1 MPLYSADALILRT
14 YKLGEADRIVV
25 FLTRDRGKKRGVAKG
40 ARRPRSKFVGGLE
53 PLTQVRV
60 AYFEKERREL
70 VSVNYS
76 EPSRSPL
83 SAPTPE
89 ALGYTQY
96 FAELLDEWA
105 QDADP
110 DERLYRLGSSMVD
123 AVVVGVPVEPLAR
136 YFEYWLLRLQGLYPA
151 HLRCHQCG
159 GALGDADG
167 QHLVDARDPRN
178 PRPGSA
184 FLAPGEREF
193 TCGGCS
199 PRGRGLRLSADALAF
214 LSRARTINP
223 LDLDDRL
230 ATVTGLRELESVH
243 RALITAYLD
252 KEPKSIQV
260 LNSMRHRP

>member
-53 PLTQVRV
+53 PLTEVRI

-76 EPSRSPL
+76 EPSCSPL
-83 SAPTPE
+83 SAANAE
-89 ALGYTQY
+89 ALPYTQY

-105 QDADP
+105 QEADP
-110 DERLYRLGSSMVD
+110 DERLYRLGSAMVE
-123 AVVVGVPVEPLAR
+123 AVVAGVPVEPLAR

-159 GALGDADG
+159 GALGEAD
-167 QHLVDARDPRN
+167 VVDPRN
-178 PRPGSA
+178 PRSA

-193 TCGGCS
+193 TCRSCS

-214 LSRARTINP
+214 LSRVRTMNP

-230 ATVTGLRELESVH
+230 ATVTGMRELESVH

-260 LNSMRHRP
+260 LNSMRHRL

>member
-53 PLTQVRV
+53 PFTQVRV

-76 EPSRSPL
+76 EPSCSPL
-83 SAPTPE
+83 SAANPE

-110 DERLYRLGSSMVD
+110 DERLYRLGSAMVE
-123 AVVVGVPVEPLAR
+123 AVVAGVPAEPLAR

-151 HLRCHQCG
+151 HLQCHQCG
-159 GALGDADG
+159 GALGTDRMQA
-167 QHLVDARDPRN
+167 
-178 PRPGSA
+178 A

-193 TCGGCS
+193 TCGACA

-223 LDLDDRL
+223 LHLDGRL
-230 ATVTGLRELESVH
+230 ATTTGMRELEAVH
-243 RALITAYLD
+243 RALITAHLD

-260 LNSMRHRP
+260 LNSMRHRL